1 LQHDTKSAEEYSLNT
16 HAKTESSTK
25 VFRGTSY
32 RPLPASLT
40 IQNSEIDGLGLFAI
54 EDISEGT
61 YLGETHYKLGETAD
75 WVRTPLGGFVN
86 HSETSNSEMGL
97 VRPNVR
103 GLTTK
108 RDISKGEEITVF
120 YTLY

>member
-1 LQHDTKSAEEYSLNT
+1 MTTNTKP
-16 HAKTESSTK
+16 ESSKK
-25 VFRGTSY
+25 VFSGTSY

-40 IQNSEIDGLGLFAI
+40 IKSSEIDGLGLFAI

-61 YLGETHYKLGETAD
+61 YLGETHYTLDETTD
-75 WVRTPLGGFVN
+75 WVRTPLGGFIN

-103 GLTTK
+103 GLTVK
-108 RDISKGEEITVF
+108 RDISNGEEITVY

>member
-1 LQHDTKSAEEYSLNT
+1 MEYSLTTN
-16 HAKTESSTK
+16 AKPDSSKK
-25 VFRGTSY
+25 VFSGTSY

-54 EDISEGT
+54 ENISEGT
-61 YLGETHYKLGETAD
+61 YLGETHYKLDETTD

-103 GLTTK
+103 GLTAK
-108 RDISKGEEITVF
+108 RDISSGEEITVY

>member
-1 LQHDTKSAEEYSLNT
+1 MTTN
-16 HAKTESSTK
+16 AKPDSSK
-25 VFRGTSY
+25 KLFSSTSY

-61 YLGETHYKLGETAD
+61 YLGETHYKLDEATD
-75 WVRTPLGGFVN
+75 WVRTPLGGFIN
-86 HSETSNSEMGL
+86 HSEISNSETGL

-103 GLTTK
+103 GLRAK
-108 RDISKGEEITVF
+108 RDISSGEEITVY